1 MRLSRWLI
9 LAALLAIVVFV
20 LQTYIKRQQAL
31 ARDMPAAPRRLETG
45 LNGRANNW
53 VYSQSDGERPRVTV
67 RAKSFRQVQAPS
79 VMELEGVELQ
89 LFHQQSDQFDLVRS
103 AKAQFDIAAK
113 TLYADGVVDITMARP
128 AAGKPTRVPTP
139 GADGEEEQN
148 PGGRIV
154 KIRTSGVRFASDT
167 GKASTD
173 RRADFEFEQG
183 HGSAVGV
190 DYDPTS
196 RELHLRS
203 AVELHWMGKG
213 TNSKPMLIEA
223 GEAYYREMESKVFLL
238 PWSKL
243 TRDTLHMEG
252 KSSVITLDKGEIK
265 EALAEAAH
273 GVQDDPGRKVEFAAD
288 SLLLTFGDAMAIREI
303 KGQQHGKLVSTAQ
316 TMRTTVTGEII
327 DLQFDPAAHES
338 TLTHALAM
346 QKAVAEAQPLPKPG
360 ELPAETRVL
369 RSEVIHLNMRPGG
382 KDIDTVETDGA
393 GTVDFLPN
401 RPEQST
407 RFVQGDRIWI
417 TYGSD
422 NRIQSFRSIN
432 ASTRT
437 EKPGT
442 PAPPPMLTQSKELLA
457 TFDPKTSELSR
468 LEQKTDFRYEEGGR
482 RATADRATLEQAKD
496 VITLEGSAR
505 TSDPTGTAAADRLIL
520 NQKSGDFVADG
531 RVATTRMPDQKPSSS
546 SALLSD
552 AELMQGR
559 AQHMTSAEKNQ
570 KLHYEGNA
578 VVWQG
583 VNRVEADRI
592 DIDRTKQV
600 FEAHGKVVSQFA
612 DKAPDKNDDKAGPD
626 KNNDAKTDAKKT
638 EAVKP
643 AAAAATAAIPAP
655 VFTVVRAPDLVY
667 TDVTRIAH
675 YQGGAA
681 MVRPGLVVNGKELK
695 AYLNERD
702 ADSSLNHAF
711 AEGAVKIVSTEDKR
725 TRTGTGEHGEYYAD
739 EKKVIVNG
747 GDALLVDS
755 LKGQTK
761 GKQLTWWSNN
771 DRLLV
776 NGAENRSADT
786 LYLKK

>member
-9 LAALLAIVVFV
+9 LAAILAIVVFV

-31 ARDMPAAPRRLETG
+31 ARDTPVAPRPLETG
-45 LNGRANNW
+45 INGRASNW
-53 VYSQSDGERPRVTV
+53 VYSQSDGEHPRVTV
-67 RAKSFRQVQAPS
+67 RAKSFRQVKAPS

-89 LFHQQSDQFDLVRS
+89 LFHQESDQFDLVRS

-128 AAGKPTRVPTP
+128 AAGKPTVAPKP
-139 GADGEEEQN
+139 GADGENADGENQEYN

-183 HGSAVGV
+183 NGSAEGV

-213 TNSKPMLIEA
+213 KGSKPMLIEA

-252 KSSVITLDKGEIK
+252 KSSVITLDKGVIK
-265 EALAEAAH
+265 EASTEAAH
-273 GVQDDPGRKVEFAAD
+273 GVQDEPGRKVEFAAD
-288 SLLLTFGDAMAIREI
+288 SLLLTFGDGMAIREI
-303 KGQQHGKLVSTAQ
+303 KGQQHGKLVSTAE

-346 QKAVAEAQPLPKPG
+346 QKAVAEAQPLPQPG
-360 ELPAETRVL
+360 ELLAETRVL

-401 RPEQST
+401 RPGQPK
-407 RFVQGDRIWI
+407 RFMQGDRIWI
-417 TYGSD
+417 TYGAD
-422 NRIQSFRSIN
+422 NRIQSFRAIN

-437 EKPGT
+437 DKPGT
-442 PAPPPMLTQSKELLA
+442 PPPPPMLTQSKELLA

-468 LEQKTDFRYEEGGR
+468 LEQKTDFRYEEGVR

-505 TSDPTGTAAADRLIL
+505 TSDPTGTAAADRLVL

-531 RVATTRMPDQKPSSS
+531 RVSTTHLPDQKPSSS
-546 SALLSD
+546 SSLLSA

-592 DIDRTKQV
+592 DIDRTRQI

-612 DKAPDKNDDKAGPD
+612 DKSPDKTAGEKA
-626 KNNDAKTDAKKT
+626 DAR
-638 EAVKP
+638 KP
-643 AAAAATAAIPAP
+643 TAAPVP
-655 VFTVVRAPDLVY
+655 VFTVVKAPDLVY
-667 TDVTRIAH
+667 TDDTRIAD
-675 YQGGAA
+675 YRGGAA
-681 MVRPGLVVNGKELK
+681 MVRPGLIVNGKELK

-702 ADSSLNHAF
+702 ADTSLDHAF

-725 TRTGTGEHGEYYAD
+725 TRTGTGEHGEYYAA
-739 EKKVIVNG
+739 EKKVILNG

-755 LKGQTK
+755 LKGQTR

-776 NGAENRSADT
+776 NGAENRPADT

>member
-9 LAALLAIVVFV
+9 LAAILAIVVFV

-31 ARDMPAAPRRLETG
+31 ARDTPVAPRPLETG
-45 LNGRANNW
+45 INGRASNW
-53 VYSQSDGERPRVTV
+53 VYSQSDGEHPRVTV
-67 RAKSFRQVQAPS
+67 RAKSFRQVKAPS

-89 LFHQQSDQFDLVRS
+89 LFHQESDQFDLVRS

-128 AAGKPTRVPTP
+128 AAGKPTVAPKP
-139 GADGEEEQN
+139 GADGENADGENQEYN

-183 HGSAVGV
+183 NGSAEGV

-203 AVELHWMGKG
+203 AVELHWRGKG
-213 TNSKPMLIEA
+213 KGSKPMLIEA

-252 KSSVITLDKGEIK
+252 KSSVITLDKGVIK
-265 EALAEAAH
+265 EASTEAAH
-273 GVQDDPGRKVEFAAD
+273 GVQDEPGRKVEFAAD
-288 SLLLTFGDAMAIREI
+288 SLLLTFGDGMAIREI
-303 KGQQHGKLVSTAQ
+303 KGQQHGKLVSTAE

-346 QKAVAEAQPLPKPG
+346 QKAVAEAQPLPQRG
-360 ELPAETRVL
+360 ELLAETRVL

-382 KDIDTVETDGA
+382 KDIDTVETDGV

-401 RPEQST
+401 RPGQPK
-407 RFVQGDRIWI
+407 RFMQGDRIWI
-417 TYGSD
+417 TYGAD
-422 NRIQSFRSIN
+422 NRIQSFRAIN

-437 EKPGT
+437 DKPGT
-442 PAPPPMLTQSKELLA
+442 PPPPPMLTQSKELLA

-468 LEQKTDFRYEEGGR
+468 LEQKTDFRYEEGVR

-505 TSDPTGTAAADRLIL
+505 TSDPTGTAAADRLVL

-531 RVATTRMPDQKPSSS
+531 RVSTTHLPDQKPSSS
-546 SALLSD
+546 SSLLSD

-592 DIDRTKQV
+592 DIDRTRQI

-612 DKAPDKNDDKAGPD
+612 DKSADKTAGEKA
-626 KNNDAKTDAKKT
+626 DAR
-638 EAVKP
+638 KP
-643 AAAAATAAIPAP
+643 TAAPVP
-655 VFTVVRAPDLVY
+655 VFTVVKAPDLVY
-667 TDVTRIAH
+667 TDDTRIAD
-675 YQGGAA
+675 YRGGAA
-681 MVRPGLVVNGKELK
+681 MVRPGLIVNGKELK

-702 ADSSLNHAF
+702 ADTSLNHAF

-725 TRTGTGEHGEYYAD
+725 TRTGTGEHGEYYAA
-739 EKKVIVNG
+739 EKKVILNG

-755 LKGQTK
+755 LKGQTR

-776 NGAENRSADT
+776 NGAENRPADT

>member
-9 LAALLAIVVFV
+9 LAALLTIVVFV

-31 ARDMPAAPRRLETG
+31 ARDTPAAPRPLETG
-45 LNGRANNW
+45 INGRANNW
-53 VYSQSDGERPRVTV
+53 VYSQSDGEHPRVTV
-67 RAKSFRQVQAPS
+67 RAKSFRQVKAPS

-89 LFHQQSDQFDLVRS
+89 LFHQESDQFDLVRS

-113 TLYADGVVDITMARP
+113 TLYADGDVDITMARP
-128 AAGKPTRVPTP
+128 AAGKPTVAPKP
-139 GADGEEEQN
+139 GADGENEEQN

-173 RRADFEFEQG
+173 RHADFEFEQG
-183 HGSAVGV
+183 SGSADGV
-190 DYDPTS
+190 DYDPVS

-203 AVELHWMGKG
+203 GVELHWMGKG
-213 TNSKPMLIEA
+213 ERSKPMLIEA

-252 KSSVITLDKGEIK
+252 TSSVISLDKGVIK
-265 EALAEAAH
+265 EAQTEAAH

-288 SLLLTFGDAMAIREI
+288 SLLMTFGDGMAIQEI
-303 KGQQHGKLVSTAQ
+303 KGQHNGKLVSTAE
-316 TMRTTVTGEII
+316 TMRTTVTGEMI
-327 DLQFDPAAHES
+327 DLQFDPTARES
-338 TLTHALAM
+338 TLTHAVAM
-346 QKAVAEAQPLPKPG
+346 QKAVAEAQPLPQPG
-360 ELPAETRVL
+360 ALLAETRVL

-382 KDIDTVETDGA
+382 RDIDTVETDGA

-401 RPEQST
+401 RPEQPK
-407 RFVQGDRIWI
+407 RFMQGDRIWI
-417 TYGSD
+417 TYGPE
-422 NRIQSFRSIN
+422 NRIQSFRAIN

-437 EKPGT
+437 DKPGT
-442 PAPPPMLTQSKELLA
+442 PVPPPMLTQSKELLA
-457 TFDPKTSELSR
+457 TFDPKTSELIR
-468 LEQKTDFRYEEGGR
+468 LEQKTDFHYEEGVR

-505 TSDPTGTAAADRLIL
+505 TWDPTGTAAADRLAL

-531 RVATTRMPDQKPSSS
+531 RVSTTRLPDQKPSSS
-546 SALLSD
+546 SSLLSD

-559 AQHMTSAEKNQ
+559 AQHMTSADKNQ

-592 DIDRTKQV
+592 DIDRTRQV

-612 DKAPDKNDDKAGPD
+612 DKASDSGAG
-626 KNNDAKTDAKKT
+626 NKT
-638 EAVKP
+638 EASKP
-643 AAAAATAAIPAP
+643 AAAASP
-655 VFTVVRAPDLVY
+655 VFTVVRAPDLIY
-667 TDVTRIAH
+667 TDDTRIAH

-681 MVRPGLVVNGKELK
+681 MVRPGLAVNGKELK
-695 AYLNERD
+695 AYLNDRE
-702 ADSSLNHAF
+702 ANTSLNHAF
-711 AEGAVKIVSTEDKR
+711 AEGAVKIVSTADKR
-725 TRTGTGEHGEYYAD
+725 TRIGTGEHGEYYAA
-739 EKKVIVNG
+739 EQKVILNG

-755 LKGQTK
+755 VKGQTR

-776 NGAENRSADT
+776 NGAENRPVDT

>member
-1 MRLSRWLI
+1 MPHFSRLF
-9 LAALLAIVVFV
+9 VFV

-31 ARDMPAAPRRLETG
+31 AHEAPAAPRPLETG
-45 LNGRANNW
+45 INGRASDW
-53 VYSQSDGERPRVTV
+53 VYTQSDGERPRVTV
-67 RAKSFRQVQAPS
+67 RAKSFRQVKAPS

-128 AAGKPTRVPTP
+128 AAGKPTVVPKL
-139 GADGEEEQN
+139 GADSDEEQN

-183 HGSAVGV
+183 NGSAEGV

-196 RELHLRS
+196 RELHLRK
-203 AVELHWMGKG
+203 AVELHWVGKG
-213 TNSKPMLIEA
+213 KNSKPMLIEA

-252 KSSVITLDKGEIK
+252 TSSVITLDKGEIK
-265 EALAEAAH
+265 EALAVAAH

-346 QKAVAEAQPLPKPG
+346 QKAVAEAQPLPQPG
-360 ELPAETRVL
+360 ELMAETRIL

-382 KDIDTVETDGA
+382 KDIDNVETDGA

-401 RPEQST
+401 RPGQPK
-407 RFVQGDRIWI
+407 RFMQGDRIWI
-417 TYGSD
+417 AYGAD
-422 NRIQSFRSIN
+422 NRIQSFRSVN

-437 EKPGT
+437 EKPGS

-457 TFDPKTSELSR
+457 TFDPKTSELAR
-468 LEQKTDFRYEEGGR
+468 LEQKTDFRYEEGVR

-531 RVATTRMPDQKPSSS
+531 RVATTRLPDQKPSSS
-546 SALLSD
+546 SSLLSD

-559 AQHMTSAEKNQ
+559 AQHMTSADKNQ

-592 DIDRTKQV
+592 DIDRTRQV

-612 DKAPDKNDDKAGPD
+612 DKAPDKTEG
-626 KNNDAKTDAKKT
+626 AKPVVAAP
-638 EAVKP
+638 AV
-643 AAAAATAAIPAP
+643 TPAP
-655 VFTVVRAPDLVY
+655 VFTVVKAPDLVY
-667 TDVTRIAH
+667 TDDTRIAH

-681 MVRPGLVVNGKELK
+681 MVRPGLIVNGKELK

-711 AEGAVKIVSTEDKR
+711 ADGAVKIISTEDKR
-725 TRTGTGEHGEYYAD
+725 TRTGTGEHGEYYAE
-739 EKKVIVNG
+739 EKKVIMNG

-755 LKGQTK
+755 LKGQTR

-776 NGAENRSADT
+776 NGAENRPADT

>member
-9 LAALLAIVVFV
+9 LAALLTIVVFV

-31 ARDMPAAPRRLETG
+31 ARDTPAAPRPLETG
-45 LNGRANNW
+45 INGRASNW

-103 AKAQFDIAAK
+103 AKAQFDIAGK

-128 AAGKPTRVPTP
+128 AAGKPTVAPNP
-139 GADGEEEQN
+139 SADGDSEQN

-183 HGSAVGV
+183 NGSAEGV
-190 DYDPTS
+190 DYDPIS

-203 AVELHWMGKG
+203 KVELHWMGKG
-213 TNSKPMLIEA
+213 KNSKPMLIEA
-223 GEAYYREMESKVFLL
+223 GEAYYREVESKVFLL

-252 KSSVITLDKGEIK
+252 ASSVITLDKGVIK

-273 GVQDDPGRKVEFAAD
+273 GVQDDPGRKVEFGAD
-288 SLLLTFGDAMAIREI
+288 SLLLTFGDDMVIREI

-346 QKAVAEAQPLPKPG
+346 QKAVAEAQPLPQPG
-360 ELPAETRVL
+360 ELLAETRVL

-401 RPEQST
+401 RPVQPK
-407 RFVQGDRIWI
+407 RFMQGDRIWI
-417 TYGSD
+417 TYGAD
-422 NRIQSFRSIN
+422 NRIQSFRAIN

-437 EKPGT
+437 DKPGT
-442 PAPPPMLTQSKELLA
+442 PVPPPMLTQSKELLA
-457 TFDPKTSELSR
+457 TFDPKTSELTR
-468 LEQKTDFRYEEGGR
+468 LEQKTDFRYEEGVR

-531 RVATTRMPDQKPSSS
+531 RVATTRLPDQKPSSS
-546 SALLSD
+546 SSLLSD

-592 DIDRTKQV
+592 DIDRTRQV

-612 DKAPDKNDDKAGPD
+612 DKAAD
-626 KNNDAKTDAKKT
+626 KTDGDKTDGDKTGAAKS
-638 EAVKP
+638 
-643 AAAAATAAIPAP
+643 AAAAGP
-655 VFTVVRAPDLVY
+655 VFTVVRAPDLIY
-667 TDVTRIAH
+667 TDDTRIAH

-681 MVRPGLVVNGKELK
+681 MVRPGLAVNGKDLK

-702 ADSSLNHAF
+702 ADTSLNHAF
-711 AEGAVKIVSTEDKR
+711 ADGAVKIISTADKR
-725 TRTGTGEHGEYYAD
+725 TRTGTGEHGEYYAA
-739 EKKVIVNG
+739 EQKVILNG
-747 GDALLVDS
+747 GEPLLVDS
-755 LKGQTK
+755 LKGQTR

-776 NGAENRSADT
+776 NGAENRPADT

>member
-9 LAALLAIVVFV
+9 LAAILAIVVFV

-31 ARDMPAAPRRLETG
+31 ARDTPVAPRPLETG
-45 LNGRANNW
+45 INGRASNW
-53 VYSQSDGERPRVTV
+53 VYSQSDGEHPRVTV
-67 RAKSFRQVQAPS
+67 RAKSFRQVKAPS

-89 LFHQQSDQFDLVRS
+89 LFHQESDQFDLVRS

-128 AAGKPTRVPTP
+128 AAGKPTVAPKP
-139 GADGEEEQN
+139 GADGENADGENQEYN

-183 HGSAVGV
+183 NGSAEGV

-213 TNSKPMLIEA
+213 KGSKPMLIEA

-252 KSSVITLDKGEIK
+252 KSSVITLDKGVIK
-265 EALAEAAH
+265 EASTEAAH
-273 GVQDDPGRKVEFAAD
+273 GVQDEPGRKVEFAAD
-288 SLLLTFGDAMAIREI
+288 SLLLTFGDGMAIREI
-303 KGQQHGKLVSTAQ
+303 KGQQHGKLVSTAE

-346 QKAVAEAQPLPKPG
+346 QKAVAEAQPLPQPG
-360 ELPAETRVL
+360 ELLAETRVL

-401 RPEQST
+401 RPGQPK
-407 RFVQGDRIWI
+407 RFMQGDRIWI
-417 TYGSD
+417 TYGAD
-422 NRIQSFRSIN
+422 NRIQSFRAIN

-437 EKPGT
+437 DKPGT
-442 PAPPPMLTQSKELLA
+442 PPPPPMLTQSKELLA

-468 LEQKTDFRYEEGGR
+468 LEQKTDFRYEEGVR

-505 TSDPTGTAAADRLIL
+505 TSDPTGTAAADRLVL

-531 RVATTRMPDQKPSSS
+531 RVSTTHLPDQKPSSS
-546 SALLSD
+546 SSLLSD

-592 DIDRTKQV
+592 DIDRTRQI

-612 DKAPDKNDDKAGPD
+612 DKSPDKTAGEKA
-626 KNNDAKTDAKKT
+626 DAR
-638 EAVKP
+638 KP
-643 AAAAATAAIPAP
+643 TAAPVP
-655 VFTVVRAPDLVY
+655 VFTVVKAPDLVY
-667 TDVTRIAH
+667 TDDTRIAD
-675 YQGGAA
+675 YRGGAA
-681 MVRPGLVVNGKELK
+681 MVRPGLIVNGKELK

-702 ADSSLNHAF
+702 ADTSLDHAF

-725 TRTGTGEHGEYYAD
+725 TRTGTGEHGEYYAA
-739 EKKVIVNG
+739 EKKVILNG
-747 GDALLVDS
+747 GDGLLVDS
-755 LKGQTK
+755 LKGQTR

-776 NGAENRSADT
+776 NGAENRPADT

>member
-9 LAALLAIVVFV
+9 LAAILAIVVFV

-31 ARDMPAAPRRLETG
+31 ARDTPVAPRPLETG
-45 LNGRANNW
+45 INGRASNW
-53 VYSQSDGERPRVTV
+53 VYSQSDGEHPRVTV
-67 RAKSFRQVQAPS
+67 RAKSFRQVKAPS

-89 LFHQQSDQFDLVRS
+89 LFHQESDQFDLVRS

-128 AAGKPTRVPTP
+128 AAGKPTVAPKP
-139 GADGEEEQN
+139 GADGENADGENQEYN

-183 HGSAVGV
+183 NGSAEGV

-213 TNSKPMLIEA
+213 KGSKPMLIEA

-252 KSSVITLDKGEIK
+252 KSSVITLDKGVIK
-265 EALAEAAH
+265 EASTEAAH
-273 GVQDDPGRKVEFAAD
+273 GVQDEPGRKVEFAAD
-288 SLLLTFGDAMAIREI
+288 SLLLTFGDGMAIREI
-303 KGQQHGKLVSTAQ
+303 KGQQHGKLVSTAE

-346 QKAVAEAQPLPKPG
+346 QKAVAEAQPLPQPG
-360 ELPAETRVL
+360 ELLAETRVL

-401 RPEQST
+401 RPGQPK
-407 RFVQGDRIWI
+407 RFMQGDRIWI
-417 TYGSD
+417 TYGAD
-422 NRIQSFRSIN
+422 NRIQSFRAIN

-437 EKPGT
+437 DKPGT
-442 PAPPPMLTQSKELLA
+442 PPPPPMLTQSKELLA

-468 LEQKTDFRYEEGGR
+468 LEQKTDFRYEEGVR

-505 TSDPTGTAAADRLIL
+505 TSDPTGTAAADRLVL

-531 RVATTRMPDQKPSSS
+531 RVSTTHLPDQKPSSS
-546 SALLSD
+546 SSLLSD

-592 DIDRTKQV
+592 DIDRTRQI

-612 DKAPDKNDDKAGPD
+612 DKSPDKTAGEKA
-626 KNNDAKTDAKKT
+626 DAR
-638 EAVKP
+638 KP
-643 AAAAATAAIPAP
+643 TAAPVP
-655 VFTVVRAPDLVY
+655 VFTVVKAPDLVY
-667 TDVTRIAH
+667 TDDTRIAD
-675 YQGGAA
+675 YRGGAA
-681 MVRPGLVVNGKELK
+681 MVRPGLIVNGKELK

-702 ADSSLNHAF
+702 ADTSLNHAF

-725 TRTGTGEHGEYYAD
+725 TRTGTGEHGEYYAA
-739 EKKVIVNG
+739 EKKVILNG

-755 LKGQTK
+755 LKGQTR

-776 NGAENRSADT
+776 NGAENRPADT

>member
-9 LAALLAIVVFV
+9 LAAILAIVVFV

-31 ARDMPAAPRRLETG
+31 ARDTPVAPRPLETG
-45 LNGRANNW
+45 INGRASNW
-53 VYSQSDGERPRVTV
+53 VYSQSDGEHPRVTV
-67 RAKSFRQVQAPS
+67 RAKSFRQVKAPS

-89 LFHQQSDQFDLVRS
+89 LFHQESDQFDLVRS

-128 AAGKPTRVPTP
+128 AAGKPTVAPKP
-139 GADGEEEQN
+139 GADGENADGENQEYN

-183 HGSAVGV
+183 NGSAEGV

-203 AVELHWMGKG
+203 AVELHWRGKG
-213 TNSKPMLIEA
+213 KGSKPMLIEA

-252 KSSVITLDKGEIK
+252 KSSVITLDKGVIK
-265 EALAEAAH
+265 EASTEAAH
-273 GVQDDPGRKVEFAAD
+273 GVQDEPGRKVEFAAD
-288 SLLLTFGDAMAIREI
+288 SLLLTFGDGMAIREI
-303 KGQQHGKLVSTAQ
+303 KGQQHGKLVSTAE

-346 QKAVAEAQPLPKPG
+346 QKAVAEAQPLPQPG
-360 ELPAETRVL
+360 ELLAETRVL

-401 RPEQST
+401 RPGQPK
-407 RFVQGDRIWI
+407 RFMQGDRIWI
-417 TYGSD
+417 TYGAD
-422 NRIQSFRSIN
+422 NRIQSFRAIN

-437 EKPGT
+437 DKPGT
-442 PAPPPMLTQSKELLA
+442 PPPPPMLTQSKELLA

-468 LEQKTDFRYEEGGR
+468 LEQKTDFRYEEGVR

-505 TSDPTGTAAADRLIL
+505 TSDPTGTAAADRLVL

-531 RVATTRMPDQKPSSS
+531 RVSTTHLPDQKPSSS
-546 SALLSD
+546 SSLLSD

-592 DIDRTKQV
+592 DIDRTRQI

-612 DKAPDKNDDKAGPD
+612 DKSPDKTAGEKA
-626 KNNDAKTDAKKT
+626 DAR
-638 EAVKP
+638 KP
-643 AAAAATAAIPAP
+643 TAAPVP
-655 VFTVVRAPDLVY
+655 VFTVVKAPDLVY
-667 TDVTRIAH
+667 TDDTRIAD
-675 YQGGAA
+675 YRGGAA
-681 MVRPGLVVNGKELK
+681 MVRPGLIVNGKELK

-702 ADSSLNHAF
+702 ADTSLDHAF

-725 TRTGTGEHGEYYAD
+725 TRTGTGEHGEYYAA
-739 EKKVIVNG
+739 EKKVILNG

-755 LKGQTK
+755 LKGQTR

-776 NGAENRSADT
+776 NGAENRPADT

>member
-9 LAALLAIVVFV
+9 LAALLAIVGFV

-31 ARDMPAAPRRLETG
+31 ARDTPPAPKPLETG
-45 LNGRANNW
+45 INGRASNW
-53 VYSQSDGERPRVTV
+53 VYTQSDGEHPRVTV
-67 RAKSFRQVQAPS
+67 RAKSFRQVKAPS

-113 TLYADGVVDITMARP
+113 TLYADGDVDITMARP
-128 AAGKPTRVPTP
+128 AAGKPTAMPNP
-139 GADGEEEQN
+139 GADN

-154 KIRTSGVRFASDT
+154 KIRTSGVRFTTDT

-173 RRADFEFEQG
+173 RSADFEFEQG
-183 HGSAVGV
+183 HGSAEGV
-190 DYDPTS
+190 DYDPVS

-203 AVELHWMGKG
+203 KVALRWMGKG
-213 TNSKPMLIEA
+213 KHSKPMLIEA

-243 TRDTLHMEG
+243 TRDTLHMESA
-252 KSSVITLDKGEIK
+252 SSVISLDKGVIK

-273 GVQDDPGRKVEFAAD
+273 GIQDDPGRKVEFAAD
-288 SLLLTFGDAMAIREI
+288 SLLLTFGVDMAIQEI
-303 KGQQHGKLVSTAQ
+303 KGQHHGKLVSSAE

-327 DLQFDPAAHES
+327 DLQFDPAARES

-346 QKAVAEAQPLPKPG
+346 QKAVAEAQPLPRPLSQRG
-360 ELPAETRVL
+360 ELLAETRVL

-382 KDIDTVETDGA
+382 RDIDTVETDGA

-401 RPEQST
+401 RPGQPK
-407 RFVQGDRIWI
+407 RFMQGDRIWI
-417 TYGSD
+417 TYGPE
-422 NRIQSFRSIN
+422 NRIQSFRAIN

-437 EKPGT
+437 DKPGT
-442 PAPPPMLTQSKELLA
+442 PPPPPMLTQSKELLA
-457 TFDPKTSELSR
+457 SFDPKTSELTR
-468 LEQKTDFRYEEGGR
+468 LEQKTDFRYEEGVR
-482 RATADRATLEQAKD
+482 RATADHATLEQAKD

-505 TSDPTGTAAADRLIL
+505 TSDPTGTAAADRLVL

-531 RVATTRMPDQKPSSS
+531 RVATTRLPDQKPSSS
-546 SALLSD
+546 SSLLSN

-570 KLHYEGNA
+570 KLNYEGNA

-592 DIDRTKQV
+592 NIDRTRQV
-600 FEAHGKVVSQFA
+600 FEAHGKVVSQFS
-612 DKAPDKNDDKAGPD
+612 DKSAEKSDG
-626 KNNDAKTDAKKT
+626 KTDGNKT
-638 EAVKP
+638 GPGKP
-643 AAAAATAAIPAP
+643 AAPAVP
-655 VFTVVRAPDLVY
+655 VFTVVRAPDLIY
-667 TDVTRIAH
+667 SDDTRIAH

-681 MVRPGLVVNGKELK
+681 MVRPGLAVNSKELK
-695 AYLNERD
+695 AYLNDRD
-702 ADSSLNHAF
+702 ADTSLNHAF
-711 AEGAVKIVSTEDKR
+711 AEGAVKIVSTADKR
-725 TRTGTGEHGEYYAD
+725 TRTGTGEHGEYYAS
-739 EKKVIVNG
+739 EQKVILNG

-755 LKGQTK
+755 LKGQTR

-776 NGAENRSADT
+776 NGAENRPADT

>member
-9 LAALLAIVVFV
+9 LAAILAIVVFV

-31 ARDMPAAPRRLETG
+31 ARDTPVAPRPLETG
-45 LNGRANNW
+45 INGRASNW
-53 VYSQSDGERPRVTV
+53 VYSQSDGEHPRVTV
-67 RAKSFRQVQAPS
+67 RAKSFRQVKAPS

-89 LFHQQSDQFDLVRS
+89 LFHQESDQFDLVRS

-128 AAGKPTRVPTP
+128 AAGKPTVAPKP
-139 GADGEEEQN
+139 GADGENADGENQEYN

-183 HGSAVGV
+183 NGSAEGV

-213 TNSKPMLIEA
+213 KGSKPMLIEA

-252 KSSVITLDKGEIK
+252 KSSVITLDKGVIK
-265 EALAEAAH
+265 EASTEAAH
-273 GVQDDPGRKVEFAAD
+273 GVQDEPGRKVEFAAD
-288 SLLLTFGDAMAIREI
+288 SLLLTFGDGMAIREI
-303 KGQQHGKLVSTAQ
+303 KGQQHGKLVSTAE

-346 QKAVAEAQPLPKPG
+346 QKAVAEAQPLPQPG
-360 ELPAETRVL
+360 ELLAETRVL

-401 RPEQST
+401 RPGQPK
-407 RFVQGDRIWI
+407 RFMQGDRIWI
-417 TYGSD
+417 TYGAD
-422 NRIQSFRSIN
+422 NRIQSFRAIN

-437 EKPGT
+437 DKPGT
-442 PAPPPMLTQSKELLA
+442 PPPPPMLTQSKELLA

-468 LEQKTDFRYEEGGR
+468 LEQKTDFRYEEGVR

-505 TSDPTGTAAADRLIL
+505 TSDPTGTAAADRLVL

-531 RVATTRMPDQKPSSS
+531 RVSTTHLPDQKPSSS
-546 SALLSD
+546 SSLLSD

-592 DIDRTKQV
+592 DIDRTRQI

-612 DKAPDKNDDKAGPD
+612 DKSADKTAGEKA
-626 KNNDAKTDAKKT
+626 DAR
-638 EAVKP
+638 KP
-643 AAAAATAAIPAP
+643 TAAPVP
-655 VFTVVRAPDLVY
+655 VFTVVKAPDLVY
-667 TDVTRIAH
+667 TDDTRIAD
-675 YQGGAA
+675 YRGGAA
-681 MVRPGLVVNGKELK
+681 MVRPGLIVNGKELK

-702 ADSSLNHAF
+702 ADTSLDHAF

-725 TRTGTGEHGEYYAD
+725 TRTGTGEHGEYYAA
-739 EKKVIVNG
+739 EKKVILNG

-755 LKGQTK
+755 LKGQTR

-776 NGAENRSADT
+776 NGAENRPADT

>member
-9 LAALLAIVVFV
+9 LAAILAIVVFV

-31 ARDMPAAPRRLETG
+31 ARDTPAAPRPLETG
-45 LNGRANNW
+45 INGRASNW
-53 VYSQSDGERPRVTV
+53 VYSQSDGEHPRVTV
-67 RAKSFRQVQAPS
+67 RAKSFRQVKAPS

-128 AAGKPTRVPTP
+128 AAGKPTVAPKP
-139 GADGEEEQN
+139 GADSEKEEEN

-183 HGSAVGV
+183 NGSAEGV
-190 DYDPTS
+190 DYDPVS

-213 TNSKPMLIEA
+213 KRSKPMFIEA
-223 GEAYYREMESKVFLL
+223 GEAYYREMESKVILR

-252 KSSVITLDKGEIK
+252 TSSVISLDKGVIK

-273 GVQDDPGRKVEFAAD
+273 GVQDGPGRKVEFAAD
-288 SLLLTFGDAMAIREI
+288 SLLLTFGDDMAIQEV
-303 KGQQHGKLVSTAQ
+303 KGQHHGKLVSTAA

-346 QKAVAEAQPLPKPG
+346 QKAVAEAQPLPQPG
-360 ELPAETRVL
+360 EPLAETRVL

-401 RPEQST
+401 RPGQPK
-407 RFVQGDRIWI
+407 RFMQGDRIWI
-417 TYGSD
+417 AYGPE
-422 NRIQSFRSIN
+422 NRIQSFRAVN

-442 PAPPPMLTQSKELLA
+442 PVPPPMLTQSKELLA
-457 TFDPKTSELSR
+457 MFDPKTSELTR
-468 LEQKTDFRYEEGGR
+468 LEQKTGFRYEEGVR

-505 TSDPTGTAAADRLIL
+505 TSDPTGTAAADRLVL

-531 RVATTRMPDQKPSSS
+531 RVATTRLPDQKPSSS
-546 SALLSD
+546 SSLLSD

-592 DIDRTKQV
+592 DIDRTRQV
-600 FEAHGKVVSQFA
+600 FEAHGKVVSQFSDKSA
-612 DKAPDKNDDKAGPD
+612 DKTDGKKA
-626 KNNDAKTDAKKT
+626 DAA
-638 EAVKP
+638 KP
-643 AAAAATAAIPAP
+643 AASAAPI
-655 VFTVVRAPDLVY
+655 FTVVRAPDLIY
-667 TDVTRIAH
+667 SDDTRIAH

-702 ADSSLNHAF
+702 ADTSLNHAF
-711 AEGAVKIVSTEDKR
+711 AEGAVKIVSTADKR
-725 TRTGTGEHGEYYAD
+725 TRTGTGEHGEYYAA
-739 EKKVIVNG
+739 EQKVILNG

-755 LKGQTK
+755 LKGQTR

-776 NGAENRSADT
+776 NGAENRPADT